1 MLLKSILATCII
13 LFYNPLYVSKSNN
26 ISLYS
31 MLDLHHAYMVLS
43 FYILMNLHKLAKR
56 HKFVNLDCAFICD
69 NMECVLDDADVC
81 NAVDDCGDLSDEIN
95 ECRSG

>member
-1 MLLKSILATCII
+1 
-13 LFYNPLYVSKSNN
+13 
-26 ISLYS
+26 
-31 MLDLHHAYMVLS
+31 MVLS
-43 FYILMNLHKLAKR
+43 FYILMNVHRLATI
-56 HKFVNLDCAFICD
+56 HKFVVLDCAFICD